1 MAEAKA
7 KKWQFLSFIEDK
19 EIITPRD
26 LMERFNYT
34 YSYACKKLSL
44 FKKQGLVW
52 DLGNTPS
59 TYRGQWCLTDKGY
72 KRLYYL
78 CRKLGVLT
86 ERKKKEWREWVEE
99 EMRKPFRKRRIWWV
113 GADGLRMVKEGERG
127 ITLSEAKEAAQL
139 NRRFSIG

>member
-7 KKWQFLSFIEDK
+7 KKWQVLSFIEDK
-19 EIITPRD
+19 EIITASD
-26 LMERFNYT
+26 LTVRFDYT

-44 FKKQGLVW
+44 LKKQGLVR
-52 DLGNTPS
+52 DLGSTPS

-72 KRLYYL
+72 ERLYYL
-78 CRKLGVLT
+78 CCKLGVLT
-86 ERKKKEWREWVEE
+86 ERKRKEWREWQEE
-99 EMRKPFRKRRIWWV
+99 EMRKPFRERRIWWV

-127 ITLSEAKEAAQL
+127 VTLSEVKKAAEL